1 MLQFSL
7 LILKKH
13 ILARNRVI
21 LRILCENRFGDLGCG
36 ALEKLGKKKPSKHF
50 RCTISRIWG
59 KETPPGTVTKF
70 CMLADIQDLIT
81 YTTFGDD
88 QLKVWS

>member
-21 LRILCENRFGDLGCG
+21 LRILCENRFGDFGCG
-36 ALEKLGKKKPSKHF
+36 ALEKLGKKSRVNIFDVQFRAYGEKKPLQGPWLNF
-50 RCTISRIWG
+50 ACWQISR
-59 KETPPGTVTKF
+59 T
-70 CMLADIQDLIT
+70 
-81 YTTFGDD
+81 
-88 QLKVWS
+88 